1 VQPQSTS
8 DDERDRIIDAAYDCL
23 SEPHSGPVP
32 IAAILTRAGVS
43 TRAFYRHF
51 ASKDELFL
59 QMLREESQAL
69 ACRLERIADEV
80 ADPVRQLRAWLA
92 EMLTLAHDPRLRQH
106 MRVIDSDEVRAA
118 KGYRGVRESTQA
130 ARERS
135 LAEILERGRRDGTFP
150 LTDPQVD
157 ALAISAVVSRLMT
170 TTPPTRS
177 VLVERTLSQVFDFA
191 LRAVGGDRVAG
202 DDR

>member
-1 VQPQSTS
+1 VQPQSTP

-23 SEPHSGPVP
+23 SEPHAGPVP
-32 IAAILTRAGVS
+32 IAAILARAGVS

-59 QMLREESQAL
+59 QMLRQESQAL
-69 ACRLERIADEV
+69 TGRLDRIAADR
-80 ADPVRQLRAWLA
+80 ADPVCQLRAWLA

-118 KGYRGVRESTQA
+118 KGYRGVRESTHCE
-130 ARERS
+130 RERS
-135 LAEILERGRRDGTFP
+135 LVEILERGRRDGSFP
-150 LTDPQVD
+150 LTDPQAD
-157 ALAISAVVSRLMT
+157 AIAISAVVSRIMT

-177 VLVERTLSQVFDFA
+177 AVVGRMLGQVFDFA
-191 LRAVGGDRVAG
+191 LRAVGGTRADAPNR
-202 DDR
+202 